1 MENQKN
7 EKEPRKGGGEPL
19 KLEKQ
24 VTTIST
30 SGESWGVA
38 NQSVAFTSNSGIK
51 CVGHKPQ
58 IKHDRNMDMITR
70 S

>member
-24 VTTIST
+24 VTTI
-30 SGESWGVA
+30 GVA
-38 NQSVAFTSNSGIK
+38 NQNVAFTSNSGIK

-58 IKHDRNMDMITR
+58 NNMTEIWI
-70 S
+70 

>member
-1 MENQKN
+1 MKKN
-7 EKEPRKGGGEPL
+7 HGKGGR
-19 KLEKQ
+19 
-24 VTTIST
+24 TTKVGKASNNNRHT

-58 IKHDRNMDMITR
+58 IKHDRNMDMITQ